1 MKRLLTYDDF
11 LEKYHPIKNH
21 LDKNAGYD
29 GCMFETFGKELEF
42 VLKTQMHSPRQIWTI
57 INRDNND
64 MWIIPGYHYVNRL
77 GFIITKEPINRNEL
91 DLEYCMEDYYTTGEA
106 RNHTIECM
114 ESLLGRELSDEE
126 IDSISDYYS
135 QL

>member
-1 MKRLLTYDDF
+1 MKKYLTYDDF

-29 GCMFETFGKELEF
+29 GYMFETFGKELEF
-42 VLKTQMHSPRQIWTI
+42 VLKTQMHSPQQIWTI
-57 INRDNND
+57 IDGENND

-91 DLEYCMEDYYTTGEA
+91 DVEYCMEDYYTTGEA

-126 IDSISDYYS
+126 IDSINDYYS